1 MNLMQKNFSNF
12 QKNRF
17 DILSQKMGGNKL
29 KKFEDTQKSFKDGSA
44 FIVKKDGKFL
54 CIIE

>member
-1 MNLMQKNFSNF
+1 MQKNFSNF